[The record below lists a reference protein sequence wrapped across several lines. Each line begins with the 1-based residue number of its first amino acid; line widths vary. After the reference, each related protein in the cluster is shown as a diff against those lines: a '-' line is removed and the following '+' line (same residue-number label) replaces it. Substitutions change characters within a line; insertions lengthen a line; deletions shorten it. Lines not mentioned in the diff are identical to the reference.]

1 MVNFIYTEC
10 RLQNIELKLD
20 ELKTIET
27 SILTQDTRRHSL
39 PGKIRL
45 EKRFYVVFVGNLLD
59 SDPGHQETLATR
71 QDQVRQKF
79 YIVFEGNLLNTGLG
93 Q

>member
-1 MVNFIYTEC
+1 MQAAKYWAEAGWAEDHRDIDPDPGY
-10 RLQNIELKLD
+10 Q
-20 ELKTIET
+20 ET
-27 SILTQDTRRHSL
+27 LATRQDQVRQ
-39 PGKIRL
+39 
-45 EKRFYVVFVGNLLD
+45 RFYVVFVGNLLD